1 MGEIHWTEVVFGLAT
16 FVVLTTYHVYW
27 AYQVR
32 KAPLMTYKGIT
43 SHLRHMWVES
53 IMKEKRD
60 ILSVQTLRNWIMA
73 ASFLASTSMLI
84 GLGLLSVLFKPEH
97 VTEVPFEFGLIFS
110 KMKALFLAK
119 LMLLMIHFF
128 FAFFSFT
135 LSIRYLNQI
144 NFMINVPYECDPLL
158 TPEFIAHT
166 LDLGMMH
173 YTLGMRAFYLS
184 VVVVLWLFGPIWMFL
199 GSLILVYILYK
210 LDHCCALDYSTATCD
225 LDTHQQKYLGRRE
238 RPEAPPSPQPAQ
250 AAERPTS

>member
-16 FVVLTTYHVYW
+16 FVVLTIYHLYW
-27 AYQVR
+27 LYQIR

-43 SHLRHMWVES
+43 THLRRMWVES

-73 ASFLASTSMLI
+73 ASFLASTAMLI
-84 GLGLLSVLFKPEH
+84 GLGLLSFLFKPEH
-97 VTEVPFEFGLIFS
+97 ITEIPFNFDLIFS

-135 LSIRYLNQI
+135 LSIRYLNQV
-144 NFMINVPYECDPLL
+144 NFLINVPYDCDPLL

-166 LDLGMMH
+166 LDLGMNH

-184 VVVVLWLFGPIWMFL
+184 VVVTLWLFGPVWMFM

-225 LDTHQQKYLGRRE
+225 LKTHQERYLGKTPGNTELR
-238 RPEAPPSPQPAQ
+238 S
-250 AAERPTS
+250 